1 VQVVLAVPENKF
13 ITHTQHMKIKFLG
26 IVATIL
32 LVAACGTVKKVEG
45 IQDAFAKKDTAQ
57 IVVVHEIPVVDS
69 AAIVRDIMG
78 KVVKQKINFKTF
90 NAKIKVDYEGAEK
103 KDNYTVYLSMVKD
116 SLILIRVKGTFL
128 GIAAEGLQARVTRDS
143 VVLVQ
148 KVGDK
153 SVTKRSIAYLQEV
166 TEIPFDFMSL
176 QDLLIGNPI
185 FFSNNLVSYK
195 ANDNQLLVTMVGDL
209 FKNLINIDNTTQR
222 ILFSKFN
229 DVNALR
235 NRTCDITYGN
245 FQPLGTY
252 SFAADRKISMS
263 EKSKLDIFLDF
274 KEYSIDDPIKY
285 SFEIPKNYKKK

>member
-1 VQVVLAVPENKF
+1 
-13 ITHTQHMKIKFLG
+13 M
-26 IVATIL
+26 
-32 LVAACGTVKKVEG
+32 
-45 IQDAFAKKDTAQ
+45 
-57 IVVVHEIPVVDS
+57 PVVDS

-78 KVVKQKINFKTF
+78 KVAQQKINFKTF

-103 KDNYTVYLSMVKD
+103 KDDYTVYLSMVKD
-116 SLILIRVKGTFL
+116 SVILIRVKGTFL
-128 GIAAEGLQARVTRDS
+128 GIAAEGLQAKVTRDS

-209 FKNLINIDNTTQR
+209 FKNLINIDNSTQR

>member
-1 VQVVLAVPENKF
+1 
-13 ITHTQHMKIKFLG
+13 MKIKIGFL
-26 IVATIL
+26 VL
-32 LVAACGTVKKVEG
+32 LVSVMVSCRTVKKVQG
-45 IQDAFAKKDTAQ
+45 IQEALSKKDTTQ
-57 IVVVHEIPVVDS
+57 LVVVNKIPVVDS

-78 KVVKQKINFKTF
+78 KVSKQKINFKTF

-116 SLILIRVKGTFL
+116 SVILIRVKGTFL
-128 GIAAEGLQARVTRDS
+128 GIAAEGLQARVTKDS

-195 ANDNQLLVTMVGDL
+195 SNDNQLLVTMVGDL
-209 FKNLINIDNTTQR
+209 FKNLINIDNSTQR
-222 ILFSKFN
+222 ILFSKLN
-229 DVNALR
+229 DVNTHR
-235 NRTCDITYGN
+235 SRSCDITFGN
-245 FQPLGTY
+245 YQPLAG
-252 SFAADRKISMS
+252 SWFAADRKISMS

-274 KEYSIDDPIKY
+274 KEFSIDEPVKY

>member
-1 VQVVLAVPENKF
+1 
-13 ITHTQHMKIKFLG
+13 MKIKLLAILSS
-26 IVATIL
+26 IVL
-32 LVAACGTVKKVEG
+32 LAACGTVKKVEG
-45 IQDAFAKKDTAQ
+45 IQEALSKKDTAQ
-57 IVVVHEIPVVDS
+57 IVVVKQIPVIDS
-69 AAIVRDIMG
+69 AAIVKDIMG
-78 KVVKQKINFKTF
+78 KVAQQKINFKTF

-116 SLILIRVKGTFL
+116 SVILIRVKGTFL
-128 GIAAEGLQARVTRDS
+128 GIAAEGLQARVTKDS

-166 TEIPFDFMSL
+166 TEIPFDFLSL

-185 FFSNNLVSYK
+185 FLSNNLVSYK
-195 ANDNQLLVTMVGDL
+195 ANENQLLVTMVGDL
-209 FKNLINIDNTTQR
+209 FKNLINIENTTQR
-222 ILFSKFN
+222 ILFSKLN

-235 NRTCDITYGN
+235 NRSCDITYGN
-245 FQPLGTY
+245 FQPLAGNW
-252 SFAADRKISMS
+252 FAADRKISMS

-274 KEYSIDDPIKY
+274 KEFSIDDPIKY

>member
-1 VQVVLAVPENKF
+1 
-13 ITHTQHMKIKFLG
+13 MKIKLLG
-26 IVATIL
+26 IIATIL

-166 TEIPFDFMSL
+166 QKFHSIL
-176 QDLLIGNPI
+176 CR
-185 FFSNNLVSYK
+185 YK
-195 ANDNQLLVTMVGDL
+195 
-209 FKNLINIDNTTQR
+209 
-222 ILFSKFN
+222 
-229 DVNALR
+229 
-235 NRTCDITYGN
+235 TYL
-245 FQPLGTY
+245 LGTPY
-252 SFAADRKISMS
+252 
-263 EKSKLDIFLDF
+263 FLATT
-274 KEYSIDDPIKY
+274 
-285 SFEIPKNYKKK
+285 

>member
-1 VQVVLAVPENKF
+1 
-13 ITHTQHMKIKFLG
+13 MKIKIGFL
-26 IVATIL
+26 VL
-32 LVAACGTVKKVEG
+32 LVSVMVSCGTVKKVEG
-45 IQDAFAKKDTAQ
+45 IQEALSKKDTTQ
-57 IVVVHEIPVVDS
+57 LVVVNKIPVVDS

-78 KVVKQKINFKTF
+78 KVSKQKINFKTF

-116 SLILIRVKGTFL
+116 SVILIRVKGTFL
-128 GIAAEGLQARVTRDS
+128 GIAAEGLQARVTKDS

-195 ANDNQLLVTMVGDL
+195 SNDNQLLVTMVGDL
-209 FKNLINIDNTTQR
+209 FKNLINIDNSTQR
-222 ILFSKFN
+222 ILFSKLN
-229 DVNALR
+229 DVNTHR
-235 NRTCDITYGN
+235 SRSCDITFGN
-245 FQPLGTY
+245 YQPLAG
-252 SFAADRKISMS
+252 SWFAADRKISMS

-274 KEYSIDDPIKY
+274 KEFSIDEPVKY

>member
-1 VQVVLAVPENKF
+1 
-13 ITHTQHMKIKFLG
+13 
-26 IVATIL
+26 
-32 LVAACGTVKKVEG
+32 
-45 IQDAFAKKDTAQ
+45 
-57 IVVVHEIPVVDS
+57 VVDS

-209 FKNLINIDNTTQR
+209 FKNLINIDNSTQR

-245 FQPLGTY
+245 FQPLAGNW
-252 SFAADRKISMS
+252 FAADRKISMS
-263 EKSKLDIFLDF
+263 EKSKLDIYLDF

>member
-1 VQVVLAVPENKF
+1 
-13 ITHTQHMKIKFLG
+13 MKIKIGFL
-26 IVATIL
+26 VL
-32 LVAACGTVKKVEG
+32 LVSVLVSCRTVKKVEG
-45 IQDAFAKKDTAQ
+45 IQEALSKKDTTQ
-57 IVVVHEIPVVDS
+57 LVVVNKIPVVDS

-78 KVVKQKINFKTF
+78 KVSKQKINFKTF

-116 SLILIRVKGTFL
+116 SVILIRVKGTFL
-128 GIAAEGLQARVTRDS
+128 GIAAEGLQARVTKDS

-195 ANDNQLLVTMVGDL
+195 SNDNQLLVTMVGDL
-209 FKNLINIDNTTQR
+209 FKNLINIDNSTQR
-222 ILFSKFN
+222 ILFSKLN
-229 DVNALR
+229 DVNTHR
-235 NRTCDITYGN
+235 SRSCDITFGN
-245 FQPLGTY
+245 YQPLAG
-252 SFAADRKISMS
+252 SWFAADRKISMS

-274 KEYSIDDPIKY
+274 KEFSIDEPVKY

>member
-1 VQVVLAVPENKF
+1 MKLNTSLYLIIVL
-13 ITHTQHMKIKFLG
+13 
-26 IVATIL
+26 VATS
-32 LVAACGTVKKVEG
+32 CGTIKKIEG
-45 IQDAFAKKDTAQ
+45 IQEALSKKDTAQ
-57 IVVVHEIPVVDS
+57 VVVVNTIPVVDS

-78 KVVKQKINFKTF
+78 KVAEQKINFKTF

-103 KDNYTVYLSMVKD
+103 KDNYTVYLSMAKD
-116 SLILIRVKGTFL
+116 SVILIRVKGTFL
-128 GIAAEGLQARVTRDS
+128 GIAAEGLQAKVTRDS

-185 FFSNNLVSYK
+185 FFSKNLVSYK

-209 FKNLINIDNTTQR
+209 FKNLINIDNSTHR
-222 ILFSKFN
+222 ILFSKLN

-245 FQPLGTY
+245 FQPLAGNW
-252 SFAADRKISMS
+252 FAADRKISMS

>member
-1 VQVVLAVPENKF
+1 
-13 ITHTQHMKIKFLG
+13 MKIKIGFL
-26 IVATIL
+26 TL
-32 LVAACGTVKKVEG
+32 LVLIMVSCGTVKKVEG
-45 IQDAFAKKDTAQ
+45 IQEALSKKDTAQ
-57 IVVVHEIPVVDS
+57 LVVVNAIPVVDS

-78 KVVKQKINFKTF
+78 KVSQQKINFKTF

-116 SLILIRVKGTFL
+116 SVILIRVKGTFL
-128 GIAAEGLQARVTRDS
+128 GIAAEGLQARVTKDS

-153 SVTKRSIAYLQEV
+153 TVTKRSIAYLQEV
-166 TEIPFDFMSL
+166 TEIPFDFKSL

-195 ANDNQLLVTMVGDL
+195 SNDNQLLVTMVGDL
-209 FKNLINIDNTTQR
+209 FKNLINIDNSTQR
-222 ILFSKFN
+222 ILFSKLN
-229 DVNALR
+229 DVNTLR
-235 NRTCDITYGN
+235 NRSCDITYGN
-245 FQPLGTY
+245 FQPLAGTW
-252 SFAADRKISMS
+252 FAADRKISMS

-274 KEYSIDDPIKY
+274 KEFSIDDPIKY

>member
-1 VQVVLAVPENKF
+1 
-13 ITHTQHMKIKFLG
+13 MKIKILGFLTA
-26 IVATIL
+26 II

-45 IQDAFAKKDTAQ
+45 IQEALSKKDTAQ
-57 IVVVHEIPVVDS
+57 IVVIKTIPVVDS

-78 KVVKQKINFKTF
+78 KVVQQKINFKTF

-116 SLILIRVKGTFL
+116 SVILIRVKGTFL

-143 VVLVQ
+143 VILVQ

-195 ANDNQLLVTMVGDL
+195 SNDNQLLVTMVGDL
-209 FKNLINIDNTTQR
+209 FKNLINIDNNTQR
-222 ILFSKFN
+222 ILFSKLN
-229 DVNALR
+229 DVNTLR
-235 NRTCDITYGN
+235 SRSCDITFGN
-245 FQPLGTY
+245 YQPLAGNW
-252 SFAADRKISMS
+252 FAADRKISMS
-263 EKSKLDIFLDF
+263 EKSKLDIFLNF
-274 KEYSIDDPIKY
+274 KEFSIDEPVKY

>member
-1 VQVVLAVPENKF
+1 
-13 ITHTQHMKIKFLG
+13 MKIKIGFL
-26 IVATIL
+26 VL
-32 LVAACGTVKKVEG
+32 LVSVMVSCRTVKKVQG
-45 IQDAFAKKDTAQ
+45 IQEALSKKDTTQ
-57 IVVVHEIPVVDS
+57 LVVVNKIPVVDS

-78 KVVKQKINFKTF
+78 KVSQQKINFKTF

-116 SLILIRVKGTFL
+116 SVILIRVKGTFL
-128 GIAAEGLQARVTRDS
+128 GIAAEGLQARVTKDS

-195 ANDNQLLVTMVGDL
+195 SNDNQLLVTMVGDL
-209 FKNLINIDNTTQR
+209 FKNLINIDNSTQR
-222 ILFSKFN
+222 ILFSKLN
-229 DVNALR
+229 DVNTHR
-235 NRTCDITYGN
+235 SRSCDITFGN
-245 FQPLGTY
+245 YQPLAG
-252 SFAADRKISMS
+252 SWFAADRKISMS

-274 KEYSIDDPIKY
+274 KEFSINEPVKY

>member
-1 VQVVLAVPENKF
+1 
-13 ITHTQHMKIKFLG
+13 MKIKIGFL
-26 IVATIL
+26 VL
-32 LVAACGTVKKVEG
+32 LVSVLVSCRTVKKVEG
-45 IQDAFAKKDTAQ
+45 IQEALSKKDTTQ
-57 IVVVHEIPVVDS
+57 LVVVNKIPVVDS

-78 KVVKQKINFKTF
+78 KVSKQKINFKTF

-116 SLILIRVKGTFL
+116 SVILIRVKGTFL
-128 GIAAEGLQARVTRDS
+128 GIAAEGLQARVTKDS

-195 ANDNQLLVTMVGDL
+195 SNENQLLVTMVGDL
-209 FKNLINIDNTTQR
+209 FKNLINIDNSTQR
-222 ILFSKFN
+222 ILFSKLN
-229 DVNALR
+229 DVNTHR
-235 NRTCDITYGN
+235 SRSCDITFGN
-245 FQPLGTY
+245 YQPLAG
-252 SFAADRKISMS
+252 SWFAADRKISMS

-274 KEYSIDDPIKY
+274 KEFSIDEPVKY

>member
-1 VQVVLAVPENKF
+1 MLVLV
-13 ITHTQHMKIKFLG
+13 M
-26 IVATIL
+26 VS
-32 LVAACGTVKKVEG
+32 CGTVKKVEG
-45 IQDAFAKKDTAQ
+45 IQEALSKKDTTQ
-57 IVVVHEIPVVDS
+57 LVVVNKIPVVDS

-78 KVVKQKINFKTF
+78 KVSQQKINFKTF

-116 SLILIRVKGTFL
+116 SVILIRVKGTSY
-128 GIAAEGLQARVTRDS
+128 GISAEGLQARVTKDS

-166 TEIPFDFMSL
+166 TEIPFDFKSL

-195 ANDNQLLVTMVGDL
+195 SNDNQLLVTMVGDL
-209 FKNLINIDNTTQR
+209 FKNLINIDNSTQR
-222 ILFSKFN
+222 ILFSKLN
-229 DVNALR
+229 DINTHR
-235 NRTCDITYGN
+235 NRSCDITYGN
-245 FQPLGTY
+245 FQPLGIY

-274 KEYSIDDPIKY
+274 KEFSIDDPIKY

>member
-1 VQVVLAVPENKF
+1 
-13 ITHTQHMKIKFLG
+13 MKIKLLAFLT
-26 IVATIL
+26 TIL

-45 IQDAFAKKDTAQ
+45 IQDALSKKDTAQ
-57 IVVVHEIPVVDS
+57 IVVVHTMPVVDS

-78 KVVKQKINFKTF
+78 KVAQQKINFKTF

-116 SLILIRVKGTFL
+116 SVILIRVKGTFL
-128 GIAAEGLQARVTRDS
+128 GIAAEGLQARVTKDS
-143 VVLVQ
+143 VILVQ

-209 FKNLINIDNTTQR
+209 FKNLINIDNTNQR
-222 ILFSKFN
+222 ILFSKLN
-229 DVNALR
+229 DVNTHR
-235 NRTCDITYGN
+235 SRSCDITFGN
-245 FQPLGTY
+245 YQPLGNNW
-252 SFAADRKISMS
+252 FAADRKISMS

-274 KEYSIDDPIKY
+274 KEFSIDEPVKY
-285 SFEIPKNYKKK
+285 SFEIPKNYKRK

>member
-1 VQVVLAVPENKF
+1 
-13 ITHTQHMKIKFLG
+13 MKIKILAFLT
-26 IVATIL
+26 TIL

-45 IQDAFAKKDTAQ
+45 IQEALSKKDTAQ
-57 IVVVHEIPVVDS
+57 LVVVNAIPVVDS

-78 KVVKQKINFKTF
+78 KVSQQKIDFKTF

-116 SLILIRVKGTFL
+116 SVILIRVKGTFL
-128 GIAAEGLQARVTRDS
+128 GIAAEGLQARVTKDS
-143 VVLVQ
+143 VILVQ

-166 TEIPFDFMSL
+166 TEIPFDFKSL

-195 ANDNQLLVTMVGDL
+195 SNDNQLLVTMVGDL
-209 FKNLINIDNTTQR
+209 FKNLINIDNSTQR
-222 ILFSKFN
+222 ILFSKLN

-235 NRTCDITYGN
+235 SRSCDISYGN
-245 FQPLGTY
+245 FQPLGIY

-274 KEYSIDDPIKY
+274 KEFSIDEPVKY
-285 SFEIPKNYKKK
+285 SFEIPKNYKRK

>member
-1 VQVVLAVPENKF
+1 
-13 ITHTQHMKIKFLG
+13 MKLNLLG
-26 IVATIL
+26 ITASIL
-32 LVAACGTVKKVEG
+32 LLAACGTVKKVEG
-45 IQDAFAKKDTAQ
+45 IQDALSKKDTAQ
-57 IVVVHEIPVVDS
+57 IVVVSAIPIVDS
-69 AAIVRDIMG
+69 AAIVKDIMG
-78 KVVKQKINFKTF
+78 KVEQQKINFKTF

-116 SLILIRVKGTFL
+116 SVILIRVKGTFL
-128 GIAAEGLQARVTRDS
+128 GIAAEGLQARITKDS
-143 VVLVQ
+143 VLLVQ
-148 KVGDK
+148 KVGEK

-209 FKNLINIDNTTQR
+209 FKNLINIDNSTKR
-222 ILFSKFN
+222 ILFSKLN
-229 DVNALR
+229 DVNTHR
-235 NRTCDITYGN
+235 SRSCDITFGN
-245 FQPLGTY
+245 YQPLGVNW
-252 SFAADRKISMS
+252 FAADRKISMS

-274 KEYSIDDPIKY
+274 KEFSIDDPIKY

>member
-1 VQVVLAVPENKF
+1 
-13 ITHTQHMKIKFLG
+13 
-26 IVATIL
+26 
-32 LVAACGTVKKVEG
+32 
-45 IQDAFAKKDTAQ
+45 
-57 IVVVHEIPVVDS
+57 
-69 AAIVRDIMG
+69 
-78 KVVKQKINFKTF
+78 
-90 NAKIKVDYEGAEK
+90 
-103 KDNYTVYLSMVKD
+103 MVKD
-116 SLILIRVKGTFL
+116 SIILIRVKGTFL

-143 VVLVQ
+143 VILVQ

-166 TEIPFDFMSL
+166 TEIPFDFVSL

-195 ANDNQLLVTMVGDL
+195 ANDNQLLVTMVGEL

-222 ILFSKFN
+222 ILFSKLN

-245 FQPLGTY
+245 FQPLGSY

>member
-1 VQVVLAVPENKF
+1 
-13 ITHTQHMKIKFLG
+13 MKIKIGFL
-26 IVATIL
+26 VL
-32 LVAACGTVKKVEG
+32 LVSVMVSCRTVKKVQG
-45 IQDAFAKKDTAQ
+45 IQEALSKKDTTQ
-57 IVVVHEIPVVDS
+57 LVVVNKIPVVDS
-69 AAIVRDIMG
+69 AAIVSDIMG
-78 KVVKQKINFKTF
+78 KVSQQKINFKTF

-116 SLILIRVKGTFL
+116 SVILIRVKGTFL
-128 GIAAEGLQARVTRDS
+128 GIAAEGLQARVTKDS

-195 ANDNQLLVTMVGDL
+195 SNDNQLLVTMVGDL
-209 FKNLINIDNTTQR
+209 FKNLINIDNSTQR
-222 ILFSKFN
+222 ILFSKLN
-229 DVNALR
+229 DVNTHR
-235 NRTCDITYGN
+235 SRSCDITFGN
-245 FQPLGTY
+245 YQPLAG
-252 SFAADRKISMS
+252 SWFAADRKISMS

-274 KEYSIDDPIKY
+274 KEFSIDEPVKY

>member
-1 VQVVLAVPENKF
+1 
-13 ITHTQHMKIKFLG
+13 MKIKILGFLT
-26 IVATIL
+26 AIL

-45 IQDAFAKKDTAQ
+45 IQEALSKKDTAQ
-57 IVVVHEIPVVDS
+57 IVVVKTIPLVDS

-78 KVVKQKINFKTF
+78 KVVQQKINFKTF

-116 SLILIRVKGTFL
+116 SVILIRVKGTFL

-143 VVLVQ
+143 VILVQ

-195 ANDNQLLVTMVGDL
+195 SNDNQLLVTMVGDL
-209 FKNLINIDNTTQR
+209 FKNLINIDNNTQR
-222 ILFSKFN
+222 ILFSKLN
-229 DVNALR
+229 DVNTHR
-235 NRTCDITYGN
+235 SRSCDITFGN
-245 FQPLGTY
+245 YQPLG
-252 SFAADRKISMS
+252 SNWFAADRKISMS

-274 KEYSIDDPIKY
+274 KEFSIDDPIKY
-285 SFEIPKNYKKK
+285 SFEIPKNYKRK

>member
-1 VQVVLAVPENKF
+1 
-13 ITHTQHMKIKFLG
+13 MKIKILGFLTA
-26 IVATIL
+26 II

-45 IQDAFAKKDTAQ
+45 IQKALSKKDTAQ
-57 IVVVHEIPVVDS
+57 IVVVKTIPVVDS

-78 KVVKQKINFKTF
+78 KVVQQKINFKTF

-116 SLILIRVKGTFL
+116 SVILIRVKGTFL

-143 VVLVQ
+143 VILVQ

-195 ANDNQLLVTMVGDL
+195 SNDNQLLVTMVGDL
-209 FKNLINIDNTTQR
+209 FKNLINIDNNTQR
-222 ILFSKFN
+222 ILFSKLN
-229 DVNALR
+229 DVNTLR
-235 NRTCDITYGN
+235 SRSCDITFGN
-245 FQPLGTY
+245 YQPLAGNW
-252 SFAADRKISMS
+252 FAADRKISMS
-263 EKSKLDIFLDF
+263 EKSKLDIFLNF
-274 KEYSIDDPIKY
+274 KEFSIDDPIKY

>member
-1 VQVVLAVPENKF
+1 
-13 ITHTQHMKIKFLG
+13 MKIKIKILGFLT
-26 IVATIL
+26 AIL

-45 IQDAFAKKDTAQ
+45 IQEALSKKDTAQ
-57 IVVVHEIPVVDS
+57 IVVVKTIPLVDS

-78 KVVKQKINFKTF
+78 KVVQQKINFKTF

-116 SLILIRVKGTFL
+116 SVILIRVKGTFL

-143 VVLVQ
+143 VILVQ

-195 ANDNQLLVTMVGDL
+195 SNDNQLLVTMVGDL
-209 FKNLINIDNTTQR
+209 FKNLINIDNNTQR
-222 ILFSKFN
+222 ILFSKLN
-229 DVNALR
+229 DVNTHR
-235 NRTCDITYGN
+235 SRSCDITFGN
-245 FQPLGTY
+245 YQPLG
-252 SFAADRKISMS
+252 SNWFAADRKISMS

-274 KEYSIDDPIKY
+274 KEFSIDDPIKY
-285 SFEIPKNYKKK
+285 SFEIPKNYKRK

>member
-1 VQVVLAVPENKF
+1 VALEVPENKF
-13 ITHTQHMKIKFLG
+13 IRHINYMKIKLLG
-26 IVATIL
+26 IIATVL

-45 IQDAFAKKDTAQ
+45 IQEALSKKDTAQ
-57 IVVVHEIPVVDS
+57 VVVVNTIPVIDS
-69 AAIVRDIMG
+69 GAIVREIMG
-78 KVVKQKINFKTF
+78 KVGQQKINFKTF

-195 ANDNQLLVTMVGDL
+195 ANDNQLLITMVGDL
-209 FKNLINIDNTTQR
+209 FKNLINIDNATQR

-235 NRTCDITYGN
+235 NRTCDISYGN
-245 FQPLGTY
+245 FQPLGNY
-252 SFAADRKISMS
+252 SFATDRKISMS

-274 KEYSIDDPIKY
+274 KEFSIDDPIKY

>member
-1 VQVVLAVPENKF
+1 
-13 ITHTQHMKIKFLG
+13 MKIKIGFL
-26 IVATIL
+26 TL
-32 LVAACGTVKKVEG
+32 LVLIMVSCGTVKKVEG
-45 IQDAFAKKDTAQ
+45 IQEALSKKDTAQ
-57 IVVVHEIPVVDS
+57 LVVVNAIPVVDS

-78 KVVKQKINFKTF
+78 KVSQQKIDFKTF

-116 SLILIRVKGTFL
+116 SVILIRVKGTFL
-128 GIAAEGLQARVTRDS
+128 GIAAEGLQARVTKDS

-166 TEIPFDFMSL
+166 TEIPFDFKSL

-195 ANDNQLLVTMVGDL
+195 SNDNQLLVTMVGDL
-209 FKNLINIDNTTQR
+209 FKNLINIDNSTQR
-222 ILFSKFN
+222 ILFSKLN
-229 DVNALR
+229 DINALR
-235 NRTCDITYGN
+235 NRSCDITYGN
-245 FQPLGTY
+245 FQPLAGTW
-252 SFAADRKISMS
+252 FAADRKISMS

-274 KEYSIDDPIKY
+274 KEFSIDDPIKY

>member
-1 VQVVLAVPENKF
+1 
-13 ITHTQHMKIKFLG
+13 MKIKIGFL
-26 IVATIL
+26 TLLIL
-32 LVAACGTVKKVEG
+32 VMVSCGTVKKVEG
-45 IQDAFAKKDTAQ
+45 IQEALSKKDTAQ
-57 IVVVHEIPVVDS
+57 LVVVDAIPVVDS

-78 KVVKQKINFKTF
+78 KVSQQKINFKTF

-116 SLILIRVKGTFL
+116 SVILIRVKGTFL
-128 GIAAEGLQARVTRDS
+128 GIAAEGLQARVTKDS

-166 TEIPFDFMSL
+166 TEIPFDFKSL

-195 ANDNQLLVTMVGDL
+195 SNDNQLLVTMVGDL
-209 FKNLINIDNTTQR
+209 FKNLINIDNSTQR
-222 ILFSKFN
+222 ILFSKLN
-229 DVNALR
+229 DINALR
-235 NRTCDITYGN
+235 NRSCDITYGN
-245 FQPLGTY
+245 FQPLAGTW
-252 SFAADRKISMS
+252 FAADRKISMS

-274 KEYSIDDPIKY
+274 KEFSIDDPIKY

>member
-1 VQVVLAVPENKF
+1 
-13 ITHTQHMKIKFLG
+13 M
-26 IVATIL
+26 
-32 LVAACGTVKKVEG
+32 
-45 IQDAFAKKDTAQ
+45 
-57 IVVVHEIPVVDS
+57 
-69 AAIVRDIMG
+69 
-78 KVVKQKINFKTF
+78 
-90 NAKIKVDYEGAEK
+90 
-103 KDNYTVYLSMVKD
+103 
-116 SLILIRVKGTFL
+116 
-128 GIAAEGLQARVTRDS
+128 
-143 VVLVQ
+143 
-148 KVGDK
+148 
-153 SVTKRSIAYLQEV
+153 QEV

-209 FKNLINIDNTTQR
+209 FKNLINIDNSTQR

>member
-1 VQVVLAVPENKF
+1 
-13 ITHTQHMKIKFLG
+13 MKINILAFLTS
-26 IVATIL
+26 IVL
-32 LVAACGTVKKVEG
+32 LAACGTVKKVEG
-45 IQDAFAKKDTAQ
+45 IQDAFSKKDTAQ
-57 IVVVHEIPVVDS
+57 LVVVHEIPVIDS

-78 KVVKQKINFKTF
+78 KVGQQKINFKTF

-116 SLILIRVKGTFL
+116 SVILIRVKGTFL

-195 ANDNQLLVTMVGDL
+195 SNDNQLLVTMVGDL

-222 ILFSKFN
+222 ILFSKLN

-235 NRTCDITYGN
+235 NRSCDISYGN
-245 FQPLGTY
+245 FQPLGIY

-274 KEYSIDDPIKY
+274 KEFSIDDPIKY

>member
-1 VQVVLAVPENKF
+1 
-13 ITHTQHMKIKFLG
+13 MKINILAFL
-26 IVATIL
+26 TSIL
-32 LVAACGTVKKVEG
+32 LLAACGTVKKVEG
-45 IQDAFAKKDTAQ
+45 IQDAFSKKDTAQ
-57 IVVVHEIPVVDS
+57 LVVVHEIPVIDS

-78 KVVKQKINFKTF
+78 KVGQQKINFKTF

-116 SLILIRVKGTFL
+116 SVILIRVKGTFL

-195 ANDNQLLVTMVGDL
+195 SNDNQLLVTMVGDL

-222 ILFSKFN
+222 ILFSKLN

-235 NRTCDITYGN
+235 NRSCDISYGN
-245 FQPLGTY
+245 FQPLGIY

-274 KEYSIDDPIKY
+274 KEFSIDDPIKY